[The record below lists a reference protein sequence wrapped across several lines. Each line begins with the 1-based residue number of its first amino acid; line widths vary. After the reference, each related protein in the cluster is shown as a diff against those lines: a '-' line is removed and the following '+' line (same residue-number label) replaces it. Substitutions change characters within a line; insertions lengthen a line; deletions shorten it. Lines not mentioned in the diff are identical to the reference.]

1 MTKNTREFTINILK
15 ITIGAL
21 IFAASVQIFALP
33 NDLGEGGV
41 TGITIILNQLY
52 AIPTSY
58 TNMLLNAI
66 LLVIGY
72 KFLDKKTIF
81 YTLYSIAI
89 ISVFL
94 HLLEPFPF
102 KAEEVIIGAIA
113 AGVFMGV
120 GIGLIMRGNG
130 TTAGSAI
137 LAKLANK
144 YLGWN
149 VSYAMLFFDLIVVIP
164 SALVI
169 GFENMMFTFVSLA
182 VSTKLLDFILEGSNP
197 KKSITIISEKHEEI
211 ASEISRRL
219 GRGIT
224 VMDGVGYYQK
234 NPKKLLYIVISRQ
247 QLLPIQKI
255 INEIDPLAFVI
266 INDVQSVI
274 GEGFTREIF
283 EEETEPN
290 PNEI

>member
-1 MTKNTREFTINILK
+1 MSKNKKEILMNMIK
-15 ITIGAL
+15 ITIGAF
-21 IFAASVQIFALP
+21 IFAASVEIFALP
-33 NDLGEGGV
+33 NNLGEGGV
-41 TGITIILNQLY
+41 TGLTIMIKHLY
-52 AIPTSY
+52 DIPTAY
-58 TNMLLNAI
+58 TNMFFNSI

-72 KFLDKKTIF
+72 KFLDKKTVY

-89 ISVFL
+89 MSVFL
-94 HLLEPFPF
+94 QVLAPFPF
-102 KAEEVIIGAIA
+102 KTDEVIIGTIA
-113 AGVFMGV
+113 AGVLMGV

-130 TTAGSAI
+130 TSAGSAI

-149 VSYAMLFFDLIVVIP
+149 VSYAMLFFDMIVVVP
-164 SALVI
+164 SALII

-197 KKSITIISEKHEEI
+197 KKSITIISEEHEAI

-224 VMDGVGYYQK
+224 VMDGVGYYKK

>member
-1 MTKNTREFTINILK
+1 MTKNNKELLSNIIK
-15 ITIGAL
+15 ITIGAF
-21 IFAASVQIFALP
+21 IFSASVQVMAIP
-33 NDLGEGGV
+33 NNLGEGGV
-41 TGITIILNQLY
+41 TGITMILKYLY
-52 AIPTSY
+52 DIPTAY
-58 TNMLLNAI
+58 TNMFFNAI

-81 YTLYSIAI
+81 YTLYAIAI

-94 HLLEPFPF
+94 HLLEPYPF
-102 KAEEVIIGAIA
+102 QTSEVIIGAIG
-113 AGVFMGV
+113 AGVLMGI

-130 TTAGSAI
+130 TTAGSGI

-149 VSYAMLFFDLIVVIP
+149 TSYAMLFFDLIVVIP
-164 SALVI
+164 SAFVI
-169 GFENMMFTFVSLA
+169 GIESMMFTFVSLA

-197 KKSITIISEKHEEI
+197 KKSITIISEKHE
-211 ASEISRRL
+211 AVAKEISDQL
-219 GRGIT
+219 GRGLT
-224 VMDGVGYYQK
+224 VVDGVGYYQK
-234 NPKKLLYIVISRQ
+234 NPKTILYVVISRQ

-274 GEGFTREIF
+274 GEGFTREF
-283 EEETEPN
+283 FDEEEELN
-290 PNEI
+290 PNEM